1 MKLDN
6 LKKKSKKWRL
16 TLIRIDTNVLYLE
29 GNVAFVK
36 VRSNVTMLIYD
47 GDVIEYRTAGSIHF
61 NVPASSMTAVTAD
74 KLYLNYGESGRA

>member
-1 MKLDN
+1 M
-6 LKKKSKKWRL
+6 
-16 TLIRIDTNVLYLE
+16 
-29 GNVAFVK
+29 K

-74 KLYLNYGESGRA
+74 NLYLNYGESGRA

>member
-47 GDVIEYRTAGSIHF
+47 GDVIEYRSIHF